1 MIHKLSRKERKNAFK
16 KLEGW
21 FKRNTTLE
29 YAVPENSTKTFES
42 FNVLKLK
49 HIDPAGYYAL
59 YKGLSF
65 KSQATVDNL
74 TSAGATIS
82 NTNLKGVVAS
92 YDRNTGQTK
101 LEFVAMD
108 DKNIW
113 TCTGNGKK
121 FRGTGTEFGV
131 NTAATND
138 EALFGGLVGGFTLK
152 KLKVAPTGIEN
163 FNFDTVY
170 KSQYDS
176 VYPPGNNN

>member
-1 MIHKLSRKERKNAFK
+1 M
-16 KLEGW
+16 
-21 FKRNTTLE
+21 
-29 YAVPENSTKTFES
+29 
-42 FNVLKLK
+42 
-49 HIDPAGYYAL
+49 
-59 YKGLSF
+59 SF

-92 YDRNTGQTK
+92 YDRNTRQIK

-121 FRGTGTEFGV
+121 FRGTGVEFGV
-131 NTAATND
+131 NTAAEND
-138 EALFGGLVGGFTLK
+138 GALFGGLVGGFKLK
-152 KLKVAPTGIEN
+152 KLNNVPAEFNN

-170 KSQYDS
+170 NAQYIID
-176 VYPPGNNN
+176 YPPGDN